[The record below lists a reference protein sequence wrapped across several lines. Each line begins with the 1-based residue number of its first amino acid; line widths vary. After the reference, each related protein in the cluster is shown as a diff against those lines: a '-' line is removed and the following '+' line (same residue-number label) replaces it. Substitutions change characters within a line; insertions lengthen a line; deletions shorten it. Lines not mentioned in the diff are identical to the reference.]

1 MFKLLNKAHDKAEEL
16 KGRRL
21 YVFLTITFAI
31 FLVAGLT
38 LGYFTDKILNKNEM
52 TDKNKRSKS
61 KEAQNIKTLYDGKVI
76 FIDPN
81 LYPLDKIS
89 YVLINDKGEEI
100 ILLKTTDQKLSVA
113 EGHYVS
119 VQGTPQKL
127 KDGIKDVLI
136 VEKVILKN
144 GAN

>member
-1 MFKLLNKAHDKAEEL
+1 MFKLLNKVHDKAEEL

-38 LGYFTDKILNKNEM
+38 LGYFTDKILTKNEM
-52 TDKNKRSKS
+52 ADKNKESKS
-61 KEAQNIKTLYDGKVI
+61 KEAQDIKTLYDGKVM
-76 FIDPN
+76 FVDPN

-89 YVLINDKGEEI
+89 YVLVNNKGEEI

-127 KDGIKDVLI
+127 KDGTKNVLI